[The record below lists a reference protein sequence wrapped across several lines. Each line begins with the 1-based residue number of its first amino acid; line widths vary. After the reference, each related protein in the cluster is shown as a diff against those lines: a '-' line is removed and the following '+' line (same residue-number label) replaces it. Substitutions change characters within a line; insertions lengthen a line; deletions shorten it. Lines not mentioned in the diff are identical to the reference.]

1 MKPELKQ
8 LLYKVNDLIEGGEI
22 LLLLDDIKH
31 DISKQIM
38 TTKPEDGLKREE
50 LYYMSYGISLLERK
64 MMEMVN
70 EISQE
75 NE

>member
-1 MKPELKQ
+1 MKSELKQ
-8 LLYKVNDLIEGGEI
+8 LLYKVNNLIEGEEI

-38 TTKPEDGLKREE
+38 MTKPNEGTKREE
-50 LYYMSYGISLLERK
+50 LYFMSYGISLLERK
-64 MMEMVN
+64 MTEMSN
-70 EISQE
+70 EFKQE